1 MNTPVPVYSARA
13 LVYLVLFSVFSL
25 LFNYSAHA
33 IEPARI
39 GFVDMPRIMKA
50 TGIAEKAE
58 AKARQGIA
66 AAESKLEAEQQAIVK
81 LQQDYKRDEAIMSE
95 SQRKSKQQALQS
107 RMQAYQKMAVDQ
119 QNKLKKS
126 QMELAREELKPVQ
139 KAIGKIA
146 EEEGLNAVFDR
157 SESGLIFIDRNM
169 DLTDRVIKRLGAG
182 GN

>member
-1 MNTPVPVYSARA
+1 MNTPVPSFSARA
-13 LVYLVLFSVFSL
+13 LVYLVLFSLFSL
-25 LFNYSAHA
+25 LFTYNAHA

-39 GFVDMPRIMKA
+39 GFVDMPRIMEA
-50 TGIAEKAE
+50 TGIAKKSEAE
-58 AKARQGIA
+58 AKQGIA
-66 AAESKLEAEQQAIVK
+66 EAQTKLEAEQQAIVK

-95 SQRKSKQQALQS
+95 SQRKSKQKALQS
-107 RMQAYQKMAVDQ
+107 RMQAYQQMAVDL

-126 QMELAREELKPVQ
+126 QMEFARVALKPVQ

-157 SESGLIFIDRNM
+157 SESGLVFIDKNM
-169 DLTDRVIKRLGAG
+169 DLTDRVIKSLGAG